1 MASTYP
7 DIALTPDLASLLA
20 GLRRRIRVYI
30 WAEGMA
36 LALIWLG
43 LMFWFGLALDYLPVL
58 MGASEMPIVPRAL
71 LLAANGIALA
81 YILYRWIGRRIF
93 VPLGDRSLALVLERR
108 FDNFNDSLVTAVE
121 MAGLPEHASAF
132 NRELLA
138 RTAQEARAGAETVQY
153 RQVFNKRSL
162 AEKIGAAVLIC
173 GSMLTFMATNTQA
186 FDQAVQRLYLLSNEP
201 WPRSAKIEVV
211 GIEVLRNNTR
221 GDEGP
226 RAIMLEFEDR
236 VLKVARGANVSLKV
250 RALQPP
256 DAKFVPQY
264 CTIQYRTQSSGAGV
278 RGERGSVNMNNF
290 RDTEDFRNFWFD
302 GKPFKGVLSTI
313 EFDVIGYDHRVRGYK
328 LEVVDSPSVVETLLD
343 IVSPKYMVDEATSSH
358 LPVVDQPYL
367 PSGTFIPVGSQ
378 VTVKFKANKPLK
390 WAEIRSS
397 NANDA
402 SVIEI
407 PATAKD
413 SQQFAYSIDGLK
425 ASATLEIALLDTDN
439 VAIERPYRVFLT
451 AVEDQPPHI
460 DVALKG
466 IGSAV
471 TPDVMIPFRGKIT
484 DDYGI
489 AKTWCEIQVDDRGDE
504 VERPFE
510 LRAGGAIE
518 QVLDFRNERIEKTKL
533 ALAPNTKLLLAVKA
547 ADKFDLAGEP
557 HVAVGDRYQLD
568 VVTPEDLLAQLEM
581 REIGLR
587 RRFELIIDEMTQM
600 RDSLLRLKASLA
612 SSDSGADEP
621 RGDQDLDAKQLTA
634 EQKEQRAA
642 ELRQLR
648 VQRATQQSQKSVA
661 EVQGVAAGFLG
672 IREELINNRVDTEDR
687 KNRLK
692 EQIADP
698 LNKTCGEQF
707 PRLDER
713 LAALET
719 QLAAAGAKAA
729 AEAAGQAAD
738 PAIDQ
743 ANTVLSELE
752 AVLSKMQDL
761 ETYNELLDIVR
772 DLLKDQQKLIERTQ
786 QERKRQT
793 LEELRKLE

>member
-1 MASTYP
+1 MATTYP

-30 WAEGMA
+30 WAEGIA

-58 MGASEMPIVPRAL
+58 MGASEMPIVPRAV
-71 LLAANGIALA
+71 LLAANGLALA

-162 AEKIGAAVLIC
+162 AEKIGVAVLVC
-173 GSMLTFMATNTQA
+173 GSMLVFMATNTQA
-186 FDQAVQRLYLLSNEP
+186 FDQAVQRLYLLSDEP

-211 GIEVLRNNTR
+211 GIEVLRNNTAS
-221 GDEGP
+221 DEGP
-226 RAIMLEFEDR
+226 RATMLEFEDR

-290 RDTEDFRNFWFD
+290 RDTDDFRNFWFD

-313 EFDVIGYDHRVRGYK
+313 EFDVIGYDHRLSGYK
-328 LEVVDSPSVVETLLD
+328 LEVVDSPAVVETLLD

-358 LPVVDQPYL
+358 LPITNQPYL

-378 VTVKFKANKPLK
+378 VTIKFKANKPLR

-397 NANDA
+397 DGNDA
-402 SVIEI
+402 RVIDI

-413 SQQFAYSIDGLK
+413 AQQFAYSIDSLK
-425 ASATLEIALLDTDN
+425 ASTTLEIALLDADN

-460 DVALKG
+460 DVALRG

-484 DDYGI
+484 DDYGV
-489 AKTWCEIQVDDRGDE
+489 AKTWCEVQVDDRGDE

-568 VVTPEDLLAQLEM
+568 VVTPEDLLAQLEV

-612 SSDSGADEP
+612 SSDSAADES
-621 RGDQDLDAKQLTA
+621 RGDLDLDTKQLTP

-661 EVQGVAAGFLG
+661 EVQGVAAGFLT

-698 LNKTCGEQF
+698 LNKTCSEQF

-713 LAALET
+713 LAALES

-729 AEAAGQAAD
+729 AEATGQAAD
-738 PAIDQ
+738 QAVDQ

-793 LEELRKLE
+793 LEELKKLE